1 METASE
7 KVVAAL
13 LREAATAHGV
23 YETNVLG
30 GVFDEEWPAW
40 YAAYLLDH
48 GLGDLLPGA
57 ESLDVDNLT
66 AMLARLAADYER
78 GEQASPW
85 PDVYARG
92 IVASFRGTLT
102 AKNLLPRVPQKFKL
116 FRATCATCAN
126 VGCWSM
132 APRPSA
138 DFRERLVTWNSG
150 ARPFASSHPA
160 T

>member
-48 GLGDLLPGA
+48 GLDDLLPGA

-92 IVASFRGTLT
+92 IVASFRGT
-102 AKNLLPRVPQKFKL
+102 PDGEEP
-116 FRATCATCAN
+116 
-126 VGCWSM
+126 
-132 APRPSA
+132 AP
-138 DFRERLVTWNSG
+138 SG
-150 ARPFASSHPA
+150 SPEVQ
-160 T
+160 TL

>member
-13 LREAATAHGV
+13 LRETQTAHAA
-23 YETNVLG
+23 YETNDLG
-30 GVFDEEWPAW
+30 GVFDQGWPAW

-48 GLGDLLPGA
+48 GLSDLLPGA

-92 IVASFRGTLT
+92 IVASFRGTPDGEESTPPGSLEVQT
-102 AKNLLPRVPQKFKL
+102 L
-116 FRATCATCAN
+116 
-126 VGCWSM
+126 
-132 APRPSA
+132 
-138 DFRERLVTWNSG
+138 
-150 ARPFASSHPA
+150 
-160 T
+160 

>member
-1 METASE
+1 METTSE
-7 KVVAAL
+7 KAVAAL

-66 AMLARLAADYER
+66 ALLARLAADYER

-92 IVASFRGTLT
+92 IVAGFRGSS
-102 AKNLLPRVPQKFKL
+102 
-116 FRATCATCAN
+116 
-126 VGCWSM
+126 GGEES
-132 APRPSA
+132 APP
-138 DFRERLVTWNSG
+138 
-150 ARPFASSHPA
+150 ASLDV
-160 T
+160 